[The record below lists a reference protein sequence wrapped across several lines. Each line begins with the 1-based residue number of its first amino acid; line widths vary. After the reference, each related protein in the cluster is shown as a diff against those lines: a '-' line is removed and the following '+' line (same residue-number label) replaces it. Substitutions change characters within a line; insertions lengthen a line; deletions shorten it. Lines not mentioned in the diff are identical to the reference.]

1 MKITEK
7 DRKLVAEILTKF
19 MFTNN
24 MVDVTNVWKEIY
36 DQYGLCDDPF
46 TQTPCTLKEYCENQL
61 EYEKQIMIERYG
73 HCDGLE

>member
-1 MKITEK
+1 MKITER

-24 MVDVTNVWKEIY
+24 MVDVTSVWQEIY
-36 DQYGLCDDPF
+36 NQYGLCDDPF
-46 TQTPCTLKEYCENQL
+46 TQTPCTPQEYCKNQL
-61 EYEKQIMIERYG
+61 EYEKQIVIERYG

>member
-1 MKITEK
+1 MRITEK

-46 TQTPCTLKEYCENQL
+46 TQTPCTPQEYCKNQL

>member
-1 MKITEK
+1 MKITER

-24 MVDVTNVWKEIY
+24 MVDVTNVWQEIY
-36 DQYGLCDDPF
+36 NQYGLCDDPF
-46 TQTPCTLKEYCENQL
+46 TQTPCTPQEYCKNQL